1 MNASAERPIPARW
14 YFFAWAVWGTLLFGA
29 AIHADDWTAVG
40 MYGLLI
46 ALNLTIRSDG
56 ASWILWCD
64 LATGV
69 ITAINGIIMIV
80 RGDLHF
86 GGVAFVASVAITVVV
101 LIQLFGLPKPPPK
114 QVRKVTWAAVD
125 DS

>member
-1 MNASAERPIPARW
+1 MNASAERPIPSRW
-14 YFFAWAVWGTLLFGA
+14 YWFAWAVWATLLLGA
-29 AIHADDWTAVG
+29 AINADDWTAVAA
-40 MYGLLI
+40 YGLLI
-46 ALNLTIRSDG
+46 ALNLSIRSEATG
-56 ASWILWCD
+56 WILWCD

-69 ITAINGIIMIV
+69 ITSINGVIMIV

-86 GGVAFVASVAITVVV
+86 DGVAFVASVAITIVV